1 MDTEVQFISTRG
13 RGFYVSASGFHFYL
27 TEVSGSKKKKRNAKN
42 LQWPHCCCC
51 CCKLISINPSFL
63 HPNKTASA
71 GCHCLKITIS
81 PPLSC
86 LINNSDVQF
95 RNFAINLL
103 KYCWRMLIV
112 MPVAIKAHLHNV
124 CAKNNYELL
133 IAQEP
138 AENARSNG
146 GGEGDVCKM
155 GACARRWRDSTESSH
170 KKPDLRSRVCRYQ
183 ATPAQRHLSPRSTK
197 AFSPS
202 K

>member
-1 MDTEVQFISTRG
+1 MCWTQVYIHVYVIIPMDIKNVVSSISRSWGQFKR
-13 RGFYVSASGFHFYL
+13 FHSATVRRLEEEKS
-27 TEVSGSKKKKRNAKN
+27 
-42 LQWPHCCCC
+42 LQQPHCCCCCCC

-71 GCHCLKITIS
+71 GCHRLKITIS

-138 AENARSNG
+138 AENPRSNG
-146 GGEGDVCKM
+146 GGGRGADGGGWGGVCKM
-155 GACARRWRDSTESSH
+155 GACARRWRDSTES
-170 KKPDLRSRVCRYQ
+170 
-183 ATPAQRHLSPRSTK
+183 
-197 AFSPS
+197 
-202 K
+202 